1 MNIKETGDLSDD
13 GELDSF
19 ITSYHYT
26 TPDTKI
32 QRIVKT
38 YLINFSFIALVSK
51 LLYIH
56 TFFNIIQYT
65 NNLYNHISMI
75 FVLFK

>member
-1 MNIKETGDLSDD
+1 MNIKEKGDLSDD
-13 GELDSF
+13 SELDTF
-19 ITSYHYT
+19 IKPYHNT

-51 LLYIH
+51 LADIP
-56 TFFNIIQYT
+56 TF
-65 NNLYNHISMI
+65 LISYE
-75 FVLFK
+75 